1 MPAGSVFICIK
12 RLLFLKRNCPS
23 QRAIEP
29 ITDEREACSLH
40 QVRNYAPS
48 SVKGGNSAYISS
60 VSDQSIKD
68 PHVKLFRDL
77 FIGREDV
84 YAERW
89 ESKDGRLKKSFHRPR
104 FTILEKTYH
113 RSKTKKENLQ

>member
-1 MPAGSVFICIK
+1 MN
-12 RLLFLKRNCPS
+12 LLQTKEKPVS
-23 QRAIEP
+23 YEAI
-29 ITDEREACSLH
+29 
-40 QVRNYAPS
+40 NYAPS
-48 SVKGGNSAYISS
+48 LVKEENSAYISS

-89 ESKDGRLKKSFHRPR
+89 ESKDGRSNYSPAKVHDWSKH
-104 FTILEKTYH
+104 TIDP
-113 RSKTKKENLQ
+113 KTKGKFAVSHANFCL